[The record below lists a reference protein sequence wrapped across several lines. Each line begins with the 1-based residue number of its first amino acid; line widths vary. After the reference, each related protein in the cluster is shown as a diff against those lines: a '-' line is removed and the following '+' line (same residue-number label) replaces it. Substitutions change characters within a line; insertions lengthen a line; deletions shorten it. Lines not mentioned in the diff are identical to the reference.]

1 MEGGGRRTHLGHA
14 TVDDEVSAVYE
25 AAFVAGEEEHRLR
38 LLNSFA
44 ETAGGEVDFA
54 SVALGSVVAEPVLE
68 EGGAVR
74 RLLADNAIINYCRRE
89 RRSCGQRG
97 SRVLVH

>member
-1 MEGGGRRTHLGHA
+1 LTYLRHPSINNKISPVH
-14 TVDDEVSAVYE
+14 E